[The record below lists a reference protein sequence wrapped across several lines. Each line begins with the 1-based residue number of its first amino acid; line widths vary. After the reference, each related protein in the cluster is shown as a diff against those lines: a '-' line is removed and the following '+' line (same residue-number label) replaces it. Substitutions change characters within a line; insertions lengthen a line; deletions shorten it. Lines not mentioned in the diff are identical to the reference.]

1 MRVSRHT
8 AQASTKAPLS
18 TQRYLFNIGVL
29 LISGMTQMVDLKIDC
44 GVRSAIGQFYD
55 MATMLRRIFG
65 NRLITG
71 KTQAVLLSPDAIRL
85 RLFLCRSEHFLI
97 PAEPEIL
104 IPIEGMR
111 VGSILI
117 LMCRTIGV
125 LDSLSKVYSLA
136 LAPAYFST
144 VENTHRRYPRTL
156 YRSLTHRVR
165 LRGSVTTKVKG
176 WMPWISSLWIG

>member
-1 MRVSRHT
+1 
-8 AQASTKAPLS
+8 
-18 TQRYLFNIGVL
+18 
-29 LISGMTQMVDLKIDC
+29 MVDLKIDC
-44 GVRSAIGQFYD
+44 GVRSAID
-55 MATMLRRIFG
+55 HMLRRIFG
-65 NRLITG
+65 NGLITG

-97 PAEPEIL
+97 PAELEIL

-136 LAPAYFST
+136 LSLHIFQ
-144 VENTHRRYPRTL
+144 RWRTPTDDTL
-156 YRSLTHRVR
+156 GLC
-165 LRGSVTTKVKG
+165 
-176 WMPWISSLWIG
+176 IGP